1 MRRVTY
7 AGESFVTT
15 DDVADALF
23 DFIAALD
30 RGSAGESIEIP
41 ALTAVGEVQSV
52 RMLVWPGSEL
62 FSVDYRLEQQF
73 DESTG
78 DAIAAEL
85 RDRSARLHA
94 VRTNSAGGPSSWS
107 LVDPDDLHD

>member
-41 ALTAVGEVQSV
+41 ALTTRGGIQSV

-62 FSVDYRLEQQF
+62 FSVDHRLDGQY
-73 DESTG
+73 DETTG
-78 DAIAAEL
+78 VSIATEL
-85 RDRSARLHA
+85 RNRSARLHA